1 MNSKIGFLL
10 CLAFILGLSCVAQVN
25 TISVMSW
32 NIRLDTPADSGD
44 RWDLRKAGVVQ
55 IMKEYHPAFI
65 GVQEALPQQMS
76 YLEDNLTGYQFIGIG
91 REAGGMGE
99 YSAIFYD
106 TTRFMV
112 LTSSTFWLSTTPNQV
127 SIGWDAALPRIC
139 THGEFLSKTD
149 QRVLWVFNTHFDH
162 IGKVARMESTLL
174 IMDYINQ
181 ITIKEPNSP
190 VILMGDF
197 NSEPESDP
205 IRYIS
210 KGMGKPG
217 NALNGKI
224 SGPTGTF
231 NDFKMDEPI
240 EKCIDYIFVQNL
252 RVSETIHIDKKL
264 QNNHFPSDHL
274 PVLVRAFK

>member
-1 MNSKIGFLL
+1 MRTRNQLIFIFSLL
-10 CLAFILGLSCVAQVN
+10 FCVNLFAQD
-25 TISVMSW
+25 TTLCVMSW
-32 NIRLDTPADSGD
+32 NIRYDNPADSAD
-44 RWDLRKAGVVQ
+44 NWNFRKAGLVEIVNQ
-55 IMKEYHPAFI
+55 YNPDFL
-65 GVQEALPQQMS
+65 GVQEALPQQMT

-106 TTRFMV
+106 TTHFMV

-127 SIGWDAALPRIC
+127 STGWDAALPRIC

-174 IMDYINQ
+174 IMDSINQ

-217 NALNGKI
+217 NAMNGKT

-231 NDFKMDEPI
+231 NAFKMDEPI

-252 RVSETIHIDKKL
+252 RVSESIHIDMRL